1 LRLGEEGDAIYRY
14 FMVKNQSFCRYFR
27 EGGLVVGF
35 LERGGEVGFLERGGE
50 KGGKGLISQK
60 DYLS

>member
-1 LRLGEEGDAIYRY
+1 LRLGEEAIYRY

-35 LERGGEVGFLERGGE
+35 LERGGEGRFLSGE
-50 KGGKGLISQK
+50 KKGGKGLISQK

>member
-14 FMVKNQSFCRYFR
+14 FMVNNQSFCRYLER
-27 EGGLVVGF
+27 EGLAVNF
-35 LERGGEVGFLERGGE
+35 LERGGEGRFLSGE
-50 KGGKGLISQK
+50 KKGGKGLISQK